1 MRQVPRR
8 APPRTRHGASVV
20 SARGACGE
28 QCAPST
34 RRRVMQALSSTPD
47 GASLG
52 KGDVVSRVRV
62 GAFLKN
68 GDCHQRSSNCVT
80 CTDDTDCI
88 VFGDGNVV
96 GRNCIRSGDV
106 HRVVSRGRRACSV
119 CGYHD
124 EDDACVASDAVCSR
138 DTVGHVEFGDRRLLQ
153 TVMSGELTCVGAGE
167 TANCAVQSTAGCAV
181 PVRGVA

>member
-1 MRQVPRR
+1 M
-8 APPRTRHGASVV
+8 GN
-20 SARGACGE
+20 SARKCDAV
-28 QCAPST
+28 CA
-34 RRRVMQALSSTPD
+34 MQALSSTRGR
-47 GASLG
+47 GALQQ
-52 KGDVVSRVRV
+52 GDVVPRVRV